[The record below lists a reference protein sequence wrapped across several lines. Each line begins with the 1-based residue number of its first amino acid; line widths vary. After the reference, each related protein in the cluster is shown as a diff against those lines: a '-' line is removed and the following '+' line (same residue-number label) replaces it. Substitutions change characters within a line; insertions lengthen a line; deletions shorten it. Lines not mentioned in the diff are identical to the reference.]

1 MWRCERLGVRNV
13 GAGRVR
19 QLCLSSCEDHRDM
32 SIARF
37 FQSHS
42 RPFPFAPRPGPVT
55 LYTRPLHPHLA
66 FDFSN
71 CQVGGS
77 TVTRSSQ

>member
-1 MWRCERLGVRNV
+1 MWRCERLGARKV

-42 RPFPFAPRPGPVT
+42 RPFPFAPGPSPVT
-55 LYTRPLHPHLA
+55 LCKRSLHPKLA

-71 CQVGGS
+71 CQIRGL